1 MNCVATACARR
12 IARRIVRKHVNFLL
26 FISFYGYLFVTLQS
40 KIANIMLRSL
50 QKRGK
55 LGVFHPFALCMQ
67 HETVKQANFLFYTHI
82 NIEKHSFHF
91 YHTKLEMRVIHT
103 IKELREVLDVCRSNG
118 QKIGLVPTMGALHKG
133 HASLVEAAVKE
144 NDVVV
149 VSIFVNPT
157 QFNDKNDLKNY
168 PRDLQADC
176 KLLETIGASIVF
188 APEVEEM
195 YPEPDTRTFGFAPL
209 DTVMEGA
216 CRPGHFNGVAQ
227 IVSKLFYAVEPDR
240 AYFGEKD
247 FQQLAII
254 RAMVKQLN
262 IDVEIIGCPIVRES
276 DGLALSSRNMLLT
289 SEERQ
294 RALTISRTLFASVE
308 YAATHTLAE
317 TKSYVEEAINATE
330 GLQLEYFQIVDGDSL
345 QEVAKW
351 EDSNYLVGCI
361 ALFCGKIR
369 LIDNIKYKEVK

>member
-1 MNCVATACARR
+1 MKVIRT
-12 IARRIVRKHVNFLL
+12 
-26 FISFYGYLFVTLQS
+26 IS
-40 KIANIMLRSL
+40 
-50 QKRGK
+50 
-55 LGVFHPFALCMQ
+55 
-67 HETVKQANFLFYTHI
+67 
-82 NIEKHSFHF
+82 
-91 YHTKLEMRVIHT
+91 
-103 IKELREVLDVCRSNG
+103 ELRQELSTLRETG
-118 QKIGLVPTMGALHKG
+118 KKIGFVPTMGALHQG
-133 HASLVEAAVKE
+133 HASLVKRAVEE
-144 NDVVV
+144 NDVAV
-149 VSIFVNPT
+149 VSVFVNPT